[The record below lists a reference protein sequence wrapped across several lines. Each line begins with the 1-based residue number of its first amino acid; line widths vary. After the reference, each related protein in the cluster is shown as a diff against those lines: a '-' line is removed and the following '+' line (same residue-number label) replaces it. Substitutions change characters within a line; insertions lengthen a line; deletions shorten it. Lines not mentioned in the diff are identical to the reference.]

1 MERNELIEAVSWL
14 DSEIE
19 KLEDMREYFPVVEE
33 SLIKQAITHLYI
45 AKEGLSKEI
54 CNQEDCM
61 RDIATV
67 IAENPGVPIIVD
79 ICDESYGEAV
89 YVRAQGAEVKE
100 VFLHHTYSAFD
111 DPDDLREEVED
122 NIYGIHVQ
130 LGDNPTDEEI
140 KKEVDEKMEAL
151 KPYWQKVIVIH
162 TGGEWL

>member
-1 MERNELIEAVSWL
+1 MERNELIEAVAWL

-19 KLEDMREYFPVVEE
+19 KLDCMREYFPVVEE
-33 SLIKQAITHLYI
+33 SLIKQAITHLYM

-89 YVRAQGAEVKE
+89 YVRAQGAEMKE